1 MSGRRPAAAAA
12 RAALTVPHLL
22 AARSAAQPDHVAV
35 RQGDDTLSLHAWQ
48 DRTQAVAA
56 GLRAAGVRPGERVGL
71 LYGARDWIAYA
82 CSYTGVLAAGAV
94 AVPIS
99 TRTAPAEA
107 AYMLEHSGATALL
120 HGPGAERFDAPVR
133 LRWGPQDVDALPQAG
148 PAGGPRP
155 GDPAQILYTSGTTG
169 RPKGVLAAHANLTY
183 GMRLDPP
190 LRTLA
195 HSRVFLH
202 AFPIGTN
209 AAQTMLFNALTAHP
223 GMLVTAR
230 FAPDP
235 FARLIEQHRVGSVFV
250 VPAMAIELLAS
261 GALERH
267 DTSGV
272 ALFGS
277 TAAALPPSVATGLAA
292 ALPGATIVNY
302 YTSTEAAPTQTSMVF
317 SPRRPAAIGLAAGGG
332 VLRVCDADGRA
343 CPAGVTGEVWMRGAG
358 GAPRSYLDDPAA
370 TARVFRGGWT
380 RMGDIGYL
388 DDDGYLFLVDRESDV
403 IKSGADK
410 VSTIAVEAALHE
422 HPDIVEAAV
431 LGLPDPVLGRAPAAV
446 LVATRELR
454 LAEVRRF
461 LATRLAAHEQPSRIA
476 YVTELP
482 RNAGGKVVKHRLRD
496 LFGPTAPAPAPDTGT
511 PTQPTSIGHLGAG
524 ATPGPHAGANTGSG
538 AYPGPRAG
546 EGRGDGTTSCAGAPA
561 RTDASDSPSAGGGPG
576 GGDRDG
582 TSAGD
587 GKLTGEEAAAHG

>member
-1 MSGRRPAAAAA
+1 MSTTRPAAAI
-12 RAALTVPHLL
+12 RAALTVPQLL
-22 AARSAAQPDHVAV
+22 AARAAAEPDHAAV
-35 RQGDDTLSLHAWQ
+35 TQAADTLSLRAWQ
-48 DRTQAVAA
+48 ARTQAVAA

-71 LYGARDWIAYA
+71 LYGARDWISYA

-94 AVPIS
+94 AVPVS

-120 HGPGAERFDAPVR
+120 HGPGAERFDTPVR
-133 LRWGPQDVDALPQAG
+133 LRWGPQDVAALPEAG
-148 PAGGPRP
+148 RVEGPRP

-169 RPKGVLAAHANLTY
+169 RPKGVLASHANLTY

-272 ALFGS
+272 VLFGS

-302 YTSTEAAPTQTSMVF
+302 YTSTEAAPTQTSMIF
-317 SPRRPAAIGLAAGGG
+317 SPQRPAAIGLAAAGGA
-332 VLRVCDADGRA
+332 LRVCDADGRA
-343 CPAGVTGEVWMRGAG
+343 CPAGVTGEVWMRSAG
-358 GAPRSYLDDPAA
+358 GASRSYLDDPGA
-370 TARVFRGGWT
+370 TAQVFRGGWT
-380 RMGDIGYL
+380 RMGDIGHL
-388 DDDGYLFLVDRESDV
+388 DADGYLFLVDRESDV

-431 LGLPDPVLGRAPAAV
+431 LGLPDPVLGRTPAAV

-476 YVTELP
+476 HVGELP
-482 RNAGGKVVKHRLRD
+482 RNAGGKVVKHRLRE
-496 LFGPTAPAPAPDTGT
+496 LFEPVA
-511 PTQPTSIGHLGAG
+511 
-524 ATPGPHAGANTGSG
+524 
-538 AYPGPRAG
+538 
-546 EGRGDGTTSCAGAPA
+546 APA
-561 RTDASDSPSAGGGPG
+561 RTSASTGTGTGTGTGTNPGTDAGNG
-576 GGDRDG
+576 
-582 TSAGD
+582 
-587 GKLTGEEAAAHG
+587 TGEEAATHG